1 MKNLRTDINDS
12 LRPEYKRS
20 DFGDMVRGKYARTQV
35 EFAELVRLFI
45 ACIAEDT
52 GLNFIHHSPGNHLAG
67 HNMGDWTYEFE
78 RQSDNV
84 ALLAR

>member
-1 MKNLRTDINDS
+1 MILCALSINGPTS
-12 LRPEYKRS
+12 VTW
-20 DFGDMVRGKYARTQV
+20 FGVNMLGRRL